1 MVEPGDFVLGG
12 GGYSTADSATR
23 GLGLEPFPTECVQTG
38 GVAVFNAGEQIE
50 VLEAEFLDLVCV
62 YTRATATRQCS
73 P

>member
-1 MVEPGDFVLGG
+1 MRSVYLDILPVGKGQVVEPGDFVLGG

-50 VLEAEFLDLVCV
+50 VTPQVEV
-62 YTRATATRQCS
+62 T